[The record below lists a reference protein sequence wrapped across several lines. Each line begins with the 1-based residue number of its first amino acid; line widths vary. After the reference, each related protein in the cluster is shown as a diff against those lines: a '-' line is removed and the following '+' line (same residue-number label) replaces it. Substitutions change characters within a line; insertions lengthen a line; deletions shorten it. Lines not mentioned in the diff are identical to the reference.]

1 MPNIVGA
8 RDRDPPEAAA
18 DVSPAPAT
26 KDTAPASPE
35 TALKRSR
42 LVKSAVRPAPA
53 MAADVR
59 KRPRENAALS
69 LVRRP
74 KGAATRAPIRYPAAW
89 AVFMAPASAK
99 LQPRSALIDGSNSA

>member
-59 KRPRENAALS
+59 KRPRENAAFS

-74 KGAATRAPIRYPAAW
+74 KRADTRAPINKPSRVGGVHGACVGKTPAEISSHRW
-89 AVFMAPASAK
+89 K
-99 LQPRSALIDGSNSA
+99 